1 MNRDSFELRG
11 KRFELSRSDV
21 EDRLKHVEPKA
32 VTKYQ
37 VRINGKGYPPKQ
49 ALAAAIGKPVANF
62 TTMDATRILS
72 KLGFEVTGPNDDA
85 MTSKTISEQ
94 LFEAYLNASGLT
106 DFRFEPPQDGTSK
119 RPDYSL
125 SVLNTDILFELK
137 QFDQTTADFN
147 LVGGAYD
154 PYKPVREKIE
164 SARKKFKDLERFCCC
179 LVLYNNDKPLVEL
192 AWQFVYGAMLGNLGF
207 STPVNTGTG
216 IADESQTQR
225 IFGTGGKMY
234 RYLDGQAIA
243 PQNRTISAIVVL
255 RRYMVGSKRFE
266 IAMRRKENELGRKL
280 ELLEFWDETERAR
293 GTALD
298 LSLTQLRVIVLEN
311 PFARIQLPR
320 ELFRGPYD
328 ERYAGC
334 EGRIVRVFCGDQLAA
349 LEEEAREAELAG
361 GMGNLPTKEELG
373 RMHFSKLDKLCRK
386 VAENPH
392 ASSVEADQARD
403 LRNDMLGDRFKD
415 IKDFPALGGK
425 TVGETQTE
433 SLRRRVADF
442 LTATS
447 ALWQSDKV
455 LAGGHQ
461 NDKEA

>member
-1 MNRDSFELRG
+1 MNRESFELRG
-11 KRFELSRSDV
+11 KRFDLSRSDV
-21 EDRLKHVEPKA
+21 EERLKHVEPKA

-72 KLGFEVTGPNDDA
+72 KLGFEVAGPNDDV
-85 MTSKTISEQ
+85 MTNKTISEQ

-106 DFRFEPPQDGTSK
+106 DFRFEPPQDGTSR

-125 SVLNTDILFELK
+125 NVLNMDILFELK
-137 QFDQTTADFN
+137 QFDQTPADFN
-147 LVGGAYD
+147 HVGGAFD

-164 SARKKFKDLERFCCC
+164 AARKKFRDLDRFCCC

-192 AWQFVYGAMLGNLGF
+192 GWQYVYGAMLGNLGF
-207 STPVNTGTG
+207 SMPVNTETG
-216 IADESQTQR
+216 MADESQTQR
-225 IFGTGGKMY
+225 LFGGGGKMY

-243 PQNRTISAIVVL
+243 PQNRTISAIIVL
-255 RRYMVGSKRFE
+255 RRYMVGTKRFE
-266 IAMRRKENELGRKL
+266 IAMKRKENELGRKL
-280 ELLEFWDETERAR
+280 ELLEFWDEIERAR

-298 LSLTQLRVIVLEN
+298 LSLSQLRVIVLEN

-328 ERYAGC
+328 ERYAGV
-334 EGRIVRVFCGDQLAA
+334 EGRIVRVFCGNQLAA
-349 LEEEAREAELAG
+349 TEEEAREAEVASG
-361 GMGNLPTKEELG
+361 TGKPPTKEELE
-373 RMHFSKLDKLCRK
+373 RMHFSKLAKLCK
-386 VAENPH
+386 EVAENPY
-392 ASSVEADQARD
+392 ASSVEADQARG
-403 LRNDMLGDRFKD
+403 LRKEMLADTFKE
-415 IKDFPALGGK
+415 IKDLPALNGK

-442 LTATS
+442 LAATS
-447 ALWQSDKV
+447 ALWH
-455 LAGGHQ
+455 G
-461 NDKEA
+461 

>member
-1 MNRDSFELRG
+1 MTYHLALEEPHMSRDSFELRG
-11 KRFELSRSDV
+11 KRFELNRSDV
-21 EDRLKHVEPKA
+21 EERLKRVEPKA

-85 MTSKTISEQ
+85 MTNKTISEE

-106 DFRFEPPQDGTSK
+106 GFRFEPPQDDTSK

-125 SVLNTDILFELK
+125 NVLKTDILFELK
-137 QFDQTTADFN
+137 QFDQVAKTDFN

-164 SARKKFKDLERFCCC
+164 AARKKFKDLDRFCCC

-192 AWQFVYGAMLGNLGF
+192 GWQYVYGAMLGNLGF
-207 STPVNTGTG
+207 SMPVNTETG

-225 IFGTGGKMY
+225 KFGGGGKMY

-243 PQNRTISAIVVL
+243 PQNRTISAIIVL
-255 RRYMVGSKRFE
+255 RRYMVGTKRFE
-266 IAMRRKENELGRKL
+266 IAMTLKENELGRKL
-280 ELLEFWDETERAR
+280 ELLEFWDEIERAR

-298 LSLTQLRVIVLEN
+298 LSLSQLRVIVLEN

-328 ERYAGC
+328 ERYAGI
-334 EGRIVRVFCGDQLAA
+334 EGRIVRVFCGNQLAA
-349 LEEEAREAELAG
+349 LEEEAREAESAG
-361 GMGNLPTKEELG
+361 GTGKLPTKAELE

-386 VAENPH
+386 VAENPY
-392 ASSVEADQARD
+392 ATSVEADQARG
-403 LRNDMLGDRFKD
+403 LRNEMLADTFKD
-415 IKDFPALGGK
+415 INDSPALDGK
-425 TVGETQTE
+425 TVGEAQTE

-447 ALWQSDKV
+447 ALWH
-455 LAGGHQ
+455 G
-461 NDKEA
+461 

>member
-11 KRFELSRSDV
+11 KRFDLSRSDV
-21 EDRLKHVEPKA
+21 EERLRHVEPKA

-49 ALAAAIGKPVANF
+49 ALATAIRRPLAHF

-85 MTSKTISEQ
+85 LTNKTISEQ
-94 LFEAYLNASGLT
+94 LFEEYLNASGLT
-106 DFRFEPPQDGTSK
+106 DFRFEPPQEDTLK
-119 RPDYSL
+119 RPDYGL
-125 SVLNTDILFELK
+125 SVLNTEILFELK

-164 SARKKFKDLERFCCC
+164 SARKKFKDLDRFCCC

-192 AWQFVYGAMLGNLGF
+192 GWQYVYGAMLGNLGF
-207 STPVNTGTG
+207 STPVNTETG
-216 IADESQTQR
+216 MADESQTQR
-225 IFGTGGKMY
+225 IFGAGGKMY

-243 PQNRTISAIVVL
+243 PQNRTISAIIVL
-255 RRYMVGSKRFE
+255 CRYMVGTKRFE
-266 IAMRRKENELGRKL
+266 IATKRKENELGRKL

-298 LSLTQLRVIVLEN
+298 LSLSQLRVIVLEN

-328 ERYAGC
+328 ERYAGA
-334 EGRIVRVFCGDQLAA
+334 EGRIVRAFCGNQLAA
-349 LEEEAREAELAG
+349 LEEEAREADEAG
-361 GMGNLPTKEELG
+361 GKGNPPTKEELE
-373 RMHFSKLDKLCRK
+373 RMHFSKLDKFCTK
-386 VAENPH
+386 VSENPY
-392 ASSVEADQARD
+392 ASSVETNQARS
-403 LRNDMLGDRFKD
+403 LRTEMLTLSVTFKD
-415 IKDFPALGGK
+415 IKDAPLLGGK
-425 TVGETQTE
+425 TVGEAQTE
-433 SLRRRVADF
+433 SLKRRVADF
-442 LTATS
+442 LAATS
-447 ALWQSDKV
+447 ALWW
-455 LAGGHQ
+455 
-461 NDKEA
+461 

>member
-1 MNRDSFELRG
+1 MNRESFELRG

-21 EDRLKHVEPKA
+21 EERLKRVEPKA

-72 KLGFEVTGPNDDA
+72 KLGFEVGGPNDDA
-85 MTSKTISEQ
+85 MTNKTISEE

-125 SVLNTDILFELK
+125 TVLNTDILFELK
-137 QFDQTTADFN
+137 QFDQIAATDFN

-164 SARKKFKDLERFCCC
+164 SARKKFKDLDRFCCC

-192 AWQFVYGAMLGNLGF
+192 GWQYVYGAMLGNLGF
-207 STPVNTGTG
+207 SMPVNTQTG

-225 IFGTGGKMY
+225 KFGGGGKMY
-234 RYLDGQAIA
+234 RYLNGQAIA
-243 PQNRTISAIVVL
+243 AQNTTISAILVL
-255 RRYMVGSKRFE
+255 RRYMVGTKRFE
-266 IAMRRKENELGRKL
+266 IAMKRKENELGRKL

-298 LSLTQLRVIVLEN
+298 LSLSQLRVVVLEN
-311 PFARIQLPR
+311 PFARIQLPCQ
-320 ELFRGPYD
+320 LFRGPYD
-328 ERYAGC
+328 ERYAGS

-361 GMGNLPTKEELG
+361 GTGNLPTKEELE

-386 VAENPH
+386 VAENLY
-392 ASSVEADQARD
+392 ANSVEADQARD
-403 LRNDMLGDRFKD
+403 LRNDMLADRFKD
-415 IKDFPALGGK
+415 IKDSPALDGK

-442 LTATS
+442 LAATS
-447 ALWQSDKV
+447 ALWH
-455 LAGGHQ
+455 G
-461 NDKEA
+461 